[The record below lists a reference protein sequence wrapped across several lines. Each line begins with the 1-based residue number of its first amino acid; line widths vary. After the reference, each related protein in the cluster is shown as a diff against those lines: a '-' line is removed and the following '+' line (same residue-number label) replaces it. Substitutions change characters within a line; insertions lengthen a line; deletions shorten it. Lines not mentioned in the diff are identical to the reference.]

1 MIGNYNGG
9 GIKAGVV
16 KVFISEVNRTL
27 LKHEKLSEAVPLV
40 KRGRNI

>member
-16 KVFISEVNRTL
+16 KVFISEANRTL
-27 LKHEKLSEAVPLV
+27 LKLGSCQRLCHW
-40 KRGRNI
+40 